1 VSVVEISAVIPVYN
15 DRESLEKALPAS
27 IAALEAITPSFEII
41 VAEDGST
48 DGSAECVLSWEEND
62 SRVQLFHSDERLGRG
77 MALNRAFAHAKAPV
91 VCYYDVDLATD
102 MAHLPELVG
111 KIRDG
116 CDVATGSRLMPASD
130 IVRTAGREVVSRG
143 YNKLVR
149 MILRSRLYDH
159 QCGFKAF
166 NRERLLTLLPQVQDN
181 HWFWDTEVLIL
192 AQRAGYRVCE
202 FPVVWRTGQGT
213 TVKTQD
219 VTSMGT
225 DIFRLWWR
233 LHGQYKED

>member
-1 VSVVEISAVIPVYN
+1 MSPVEISAVIPVYN

-48 DGSAECVLSWEEND
+48 DGSTACVRAWEEND

-77 MALNRAFAHAKAPV
+77 MALNRAFARARAPV

-102 MAHLPELVG
+102 MGHLPALVG
-111 KIRDG
+111 NIRDG

-130 IVRTAGREVVSRG
+130 IVRTPGREVASRG
-143 YNKLVR
+143 YNTLVR
-149 MILRSRLYDH
+149 MVLRSRLYDH

-166 NRERLLTLLPQVQDN
+166 NRERLLAILPQVQDT

-233 LHGQYKED
+233 LHGQSQKD